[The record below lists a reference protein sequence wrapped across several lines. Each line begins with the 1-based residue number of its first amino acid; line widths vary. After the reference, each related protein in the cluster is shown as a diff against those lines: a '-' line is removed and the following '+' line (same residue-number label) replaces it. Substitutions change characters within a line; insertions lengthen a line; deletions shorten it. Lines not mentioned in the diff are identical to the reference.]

1 MYQMMNAREKI
12 LLSFA
17 ILIICSLLFFVV
29 FGENGLVDLD
39 LLKQE
44 RTRLIEKNKKLEQE
58 NLALYREIDR
68 LKNDLKYIENVA
80 RQELGMVKEEEVI
93 IKLQNRPPKN

>member
-1 MYQMMNAREKI
+1 MMNAREKI

-17 ILIICSLLFFVV
+17 ILAICSLLFFVV
-29 FGENGLVDLD
+29 FGENGLADLN

-44 RTRLIEKNKKLEQE
+44 RTRLLEKNKNLERE

-93 IKLQNRPPKN
+93 IKLKKRLPKN